1 MNLIPQAESYFEGC
15 HLQKPLP
22 AKVQELLTP
31 EGFNDFVQ
39 TIYQATTWPETQ
51 CYEYAENYF
60 QYIFGYPRYDSYN
73 SYKSSFWQIMRRKS
87 ESKKDRYLP
96 MFPDYDEHSGAA

>member
-31 EGFNDFVQ
+31 EGFNEFVQ
-39 TIYQATTWPETQ
+39 CIYQQSEWKETK

-73 SYKSSFWQIMRRKS
+73 SYKSSFHQIMSRRNHERK
-87 ESKKDRYLP
+87 ERVLP
-96 MFPDYDEHSGAA
+96 MFPDYDEHSAA